1 MRNRSFKGL
10 DIETNF
16 TYISESAEFKFTDRD
31 INLIRLQLNILFEK
45 MTILYKNMLLTNKRN
60 LSKNTNQMNTNESTN
75 VKKGKT
81 ICIDSKE
88 VGNINN
94 NIGIVN

>member
-1 MRNRSFKGL
+1 MAQQKNTYDCGVYVCRYIYNMYLMRNRSFKGL

-45 MTILYKNMLLTNKRN
+45 MTILYKNMFLTNKRN
-60 LSKNTNQMNTNESTN
+60 LSKNKKSNEYQR
-75 VKKGKT
+75 
-81 ICIDSKE
+81 IY
-88 VGNINN
+88 
-94 NIGIVN
+94 